1 MKSQEFPE
9 YTLFLRNI
17 LSHISYPK
25 EAEDG
30 EQSNELKIPRTEFQI
45 TRHSCR
51 NEAGQSCH
59 FFHVQIQT
67 SLSEKDLRRCDGNHV
82 LTKYLLFS
90 NWARNESPQIY

>member
-1 MKSQEFPE
+1 MILNYLFLSSEPINSDITMKNQEFPE
-9 YTLFLRNI
+9 YTLFLRNF

-51 NEAGQSCH
+51 NEAGQ
-59 FFHVQIQT
+59 
-67 SLSEKDLRRCDGNHV
+67 
-82 LTKYLLFS
+82 
-90 NWARNESPQIY
+90 